1 MNIFKNAKF
10 DIIIGC
16 IVLLVSFA
24 VIGWGTYNFIE
35 NEKAYDNFV
44 KTQAT
49 IIDYEVRE
57 MWDDMEKKYY
67 YTPIIEFEAQGEIYQ
82 LKDAETNDPKDI
94 GEKITI
100 YYNPENPEDFVTP
113 ENNKQNAILLFVF
126 GIIAMIVGLGFA
138 IDGIKIIYKDKVNL
152 ASKTI
157 DDSEKKVFD

>member
-57 MWDDMEKKYY
+57 RWDDTEKS
-67 YTPIIEFEAQGEIYQ
+67 II
-82 LKDAETNDPKDI
+82 
-94 GEKITI
+94 
-100 YYNPENPEDFVTP
+100 
-113 ENNKQNAILLFVF
+113 ILR
-126 GIIAMIVGLGFA
+126 
-138 IDGIKIIYKDKVNL
+138 
-152 ASKTI
+152 
-157 DDSEKKVFD
+157 